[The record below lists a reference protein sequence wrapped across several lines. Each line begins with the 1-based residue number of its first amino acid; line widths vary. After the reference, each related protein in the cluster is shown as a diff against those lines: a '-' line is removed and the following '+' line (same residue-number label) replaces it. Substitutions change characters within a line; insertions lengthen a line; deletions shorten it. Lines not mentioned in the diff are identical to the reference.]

1 MPTSARILPFLL
13 LTGCPESPENL
24 PDGSPVPVTDG
35 APGFAPTSPDSPG
48 GSIPDP
54 STTQF
59 EVTEKSVTLSGEI
72 RYNGNKEGVVLLQV
86 LTMQANQPPQLLHH
100 EELEGTG
107 AFTLSAPA
115 NLGPVRLIFFL
126 DVDGDGPSPT
136 DPAVMQKVEVKS
148 TDQTDL
154 VLLLLDEPNLDD
166 MTPGEDHSDQAAPAP
181 ATPTPEAPSDSE
193 DPPDK
198 APTE

>member
-24 PDGSPVPVTDG
+24 PDGSPAPITDG
-35 APGFAPTSPDSPG
+35 APGVAPTSPDSPG

-54 STTQF
+54 SSTQF
-59 EVTEKSVTLSGEI
+59 ELNEKSVQLSGEI
-72 RYNGNKEGVVLLQV
+72 QYNGKKEGVVLLQV
-86 LTMQANQPPQLLHH
+86 LTMQENQPPQLLHH
-100 EELEGTG
+100 EELEGLG
-107 AFTLSAPA
+107 AFSLSPPA
-115 NLGPVRLIFFL
+115 NLGPARLICFL

-148 TDQTDL
+148 VDQTNL
-154 VLLLLDEPNLDD
+154 TLLLLDDPDLDD
-166 MTPGEDHSDQAAPAP
+166 MTPGEDHSGDVVPTSTAP
-181 ATPTPEAPSDSE
+181 ATPEAPT
-193 DPPDK
+193 DK